1 MGLAG
6 RCPRASARNEQ
17 RREPATTTSRRVE
30 SSDYTP
36 RVSFPGGRGRGCFFP
51 ARPPNRVH
59 LHAVVPMVAHD
70 SHSRSGETPAGRDH
84 GDGPS
89 PAVRHKMG
97 AGGTVGAG
105 GTGAV
110 VDRDSV
116 PTAVVGVIERGNG
129 SEDGVLADEELLRR
143 FRSGGD
149 ESAFEALVH
158 RYEREL
164 FSYLRRY
171 LGNAEMAEDVF
182 QATFLQVYLKKEG
195 FEEGRR
201 FRPWL
206 YTIATNQAIDAQ
218 RRNRRHRMVSLDQR
232 TGDDDVGALVE
243 MLAGRDQTADER
255 MAGEEAK
262 EWVRSAVQDL
272 PDALRSALVLV
283 YHQGMKYRE
292 AADVLGIPVGTV
304 KSRLHSALLKL
315 NESWQAGGK
324 SL

>member
-1 MGLAG
+1 
-6 RCPRASARNEQ
+6 
-17 RREPATTTSRRVE
+17 
-30 SSDYTP
+30 
-36 RVSFPGGRGRGCFFP
+36 
-51 ARPPNRVH
+51 
-59 LHAVVPMVAHD
+59 MVAHD
-70 SHSRSGETPAGRDH
+70 SHSRSGETPAGRAH

-89 PAVRHKMG
+89 SAVRHKMA
-97 AGGTVGAG
+97 AGGK
-105 GTGAV
+105 GAV
-110 VDRDSV
+110 VDRDPVS
-116 PTAVVGVIERGNG
+116 TTVVGVIERGNG
-129 SEDGVLADEELLRR
+129 SGDGVLADEELLRR

-158 RYEREL
+158 RYEQEL

-171 LGNAEMAEDVF
+171 LGSAEMGEDVF

-243 MLAGRDQTADER
+243 MLAGRDQTADDR

-315 NESWQAGGK
+315 NESWQAGGT